1 MSKKGIFYGLSLLL
15 PLAYLGSNFA
25 PVYSIAI
32 SNGSTTT
39 YSLGNIIAYCSHG
52 NVWALV
58 GLSLGASFI
67 LVSLVFLLLSLK
79 HLKDI
84 KSDKVDRYY
93 VYGEFFLALSGV
105 ILTISDIGAKSYI
118 AMAIS
123 LCFVLLPFLFIFI
136 HYKFLTDY

>member
-25 PVYSIAI
+25 PVYSIAV
-32 SNGSTTT
+32 SNGSDTT
-39 YSLGNIIAYCSHG
+39 YSLGNIISYCSHG

-58 GLSLGASFI
+58 GLGVGASFI

-105 ILTISDIGAKSYI
+105 ILTISD
-118 AMAIS
+118 
-123 LCFVLLPFLFIFI
+123 
-136 HYKFLTDY
+136 